1 MRVRLLSLLFIAI
14 SFCSS
19 SMDVLYFFPDFCHE
33 ILFQNY
39 PKCLLNISHSISDR
53 HFILIMAKTSLL
65 IVPKL
70 IPALMFHVL
79 GNSTTVHLVAKTS
92 GYL

>member
-1 MRVRLLSLLFIAI
+1 
-14 SFCSS
+14 
-19 SMDVLYFFPDFCHE
+19 MDVLYFFPDFCHE
-33 ILFQNY
+33 ILFRNY

-65 IVPKL
+65 IVPQP
-70 IPALMFHVL
+70 ISALMFHVL
-79 GNSTTVHLVAKTS
+79 GNSTTVHLVAKAS

>member
-1 MRVRLLSLLFIAI
+1 MRVRFLSLLFIAI

-33 ILFQNY
+33 ILFRNY

-53 HFILIMAKTSLL
+53 HFILIMAKKIKKERVDFITN
-65 IVPKL
+65 VVRN
-70 IPALMFHVL
+70 HWE
-79 GNSTTVHLVAKTS
+79 N
-92 GYL
+92 